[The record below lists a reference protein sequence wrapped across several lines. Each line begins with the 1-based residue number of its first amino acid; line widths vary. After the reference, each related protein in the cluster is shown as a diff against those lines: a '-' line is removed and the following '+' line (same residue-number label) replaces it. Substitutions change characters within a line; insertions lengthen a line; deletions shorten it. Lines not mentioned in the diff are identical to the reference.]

1 MKEAERERLQAMV
14 EFEKSFY
21 DKGYKVIA
29 GVDEAGRG
37 PLAGDVYAGAVIFRP
52 GTMIEGLND
61 SKKIS
66 PKKRDLLFDEIKEKA
81 ISWSVG
87 VATVAEIEEFD
98 ILNATFLAMRRA
110 IEGLSVTPDFVMVD
124 GNQHIRRLEIENEPV
139 IKGDSLSMSIAAA
152 SILAKVS
159 RDRYMEEMAKKY
171 PEYEFCGHKGYGTK
185 RHAELIREFG
195 PCPIHRLSFLKN
207 IFKRER

>member
-1 MKEAERERLQAMV
+1 MKEKELERLSSMV
-14 EFEKSFY
+14 EFEKAFY
-21 DKGYKVIA
+21 DRGYKVIA

-37 PLAGDVYAGAVIFRP
+37 PLAGDVYAAAVIFRP
-52 GTMIEGLND
+52 GTIIEGLND

-66 PKKRDLLFDEIKEKA
+66 PKKRDMLFDEIKEKA
-81 ISWSVG
+81 VSYAVG
-87 VATVAEIEEFD
+87 VATVAEIEELD

-110 IEGLSVTPDFVMVD
+110 IESLSVKPDFVMVD
-124 GNQHIRRLEIENEPV
+124 GNQHIRKLEIENEPV

-159 RDRYMEEMAKKY
+159 RDRYMEKMAKKY
-171 PEYEFCGHKGYGTK
+171 PEYEFEGHKGYGTK
-185 RHAELIREFG
+185 RHSELIKEFG

-207 IFKRER
+207 ILK

>member
-1 MKEAERERLQAMV
+1 MKEAERERLLAMV
-14 EFEKSFY
+14 EFEKGFY
-21 DKGYKVIA
+21 DRGYKVIA

-37 PLAGDVYAGAVIFRP
+37 PLAGDVYAGAVILEP
-52 GTMIEGLND
+52 GTIIEGLND

-87 VATVAEIEEFD
+87 IATVAEIEELD

-110 IEGLSVTPDFVMVD
+110 IDGLSVAPDFVMVD
-124 GNQHIRRLEIENEPV
+124 GNQRIRKLETEHEPV

-152 SILAKVS
+152 SIIAKVS

-171 PEYEFCGHKGYGTK
+171 PEYEFEGHKGYGTK
-185 RHAELIREFG
+185 RHSELIREFG
-195 PCPIHRLSFLKN
+195 PSPIHRLSFLKN
-207 IFKRER
+207 ILK

>member
-1 MKEAERERLQAMV
+1 MKEKELERLNSMV
-14 EFEKSFY
+14 EFEKNFY
-21 DKGYKVIA
+21 NRGYKIIA

-37 PLAGDVYAGAVIFRP
+37 PLAGDVYAAAVIFEP
-52 GTMIEGLND
+52 GTIIEGLND

-66 PKKRDLLFDEIKEKA
+66 PKKRDMLFEEIKEKA
-81 ISWSVG
+81 KSYAVG
-87 VATVAEIEEFD
+87 VATVAEIEELD

-110 IEGLSVTPDFVMVD
+110 IESLSVTPDFVMVD
-124 GNQHIRRLEIENEPV
+124 GNQHIRKLEIENEPV

-159 RDRYMEEMAKKY
+159 RDRYMEEMAEKY
-171 PEYEFCGHKGYGTK
+171 PEYEFDGHKGYGTK
-185 RHAELIREFG
+185 RHSELIREFG

-207 IFKRER
+207 ILK

>member
-1 MKEAERERLQAMV
+1 MKEKEVERLSAMA
-14 EFEKSFY
+14 EFENSFY
-21 DKGYKVIA
+21 ARGYKVIA

-37 PLAGDVYAGAVIFRP
+37 PLAGDVYAGAVIFKP
-52 GTMIEGLND
+52 GTIIEGLND

-66 PKKRDLLFDEIKEKA
+66 PKKRDMLFEEIKEKSV
-81 ISWSVG
+81 SWSVG
-87 VATVAEIEEFD
+87 IATVAEIEELD

-171 PEYEFCGHKGYGTK
+171 PEYEFEGHKGYGTK
-185 RHAELIREFG
+185 RHSELIREFG
-195 PCPIHRLSFLKN
+195 PCPIHRMSFLKN
-207 IFKRER
+207 ILK

>member
-1 MKEAERERLQAMV
+1 MKEKELERLSSMV
-14 EFEKSFY
+14 EFEKAFY
-21 DKGYKVIA
+21 DRGNKVIA

-37 PLAGDVYAGAVIFRP
+37 PLAGDVYAAAVIFRP
-52 GTMIEGLND
+52 GTIIEGLND

-66 PKKRDLLFDEIKEKA
+66 PKKRDMLFDEIKEKA
-81 ISWSVG
+81 VSYAVG
-87 VATVAEIEEFD
+87 VATVAEIEELD

-110 IEGLSVTPDFVMVD
+110 IESLSVKPDFVMVD
-124 GNQHIRRLEIENEPV
+124 GNQHIRKLEIENEPV

-171 PEYEFCGHKGYGTK
+171 PEYEFEGHKGYGTK
-185 RHAELIREFG
+185 RHSELIKEFG

-207 IFKRER
+207 ILK

>member
-14 EFEKSFY
+14 DFEKSFY

-52 GTMIEGLND
+52 GTIIEGLND

-81 ISWSVG
+81 VSWSVG
-87 VATVAEIEEFD
+87 IATVAEIEELD

-124 GNQHIRRLEIENEPV
+124 GNQHIRKRESPNEPV

-159 RDRYMEEMAKKY
+159 RDRYMEEMAEKY

-207 IFKRER
+207 ILK

>member
-1 MKEAERERLQAMV
+1 MKEAEKERLAAMV
-14 EFEKSFY
+14 EFEKNFY
-21 DKGYKVIA
+21 DRGYKVIA

-37 PLAGDVYAGAVIFRP
+37 PLAGDVYAGAVILAP
-52 GTMIEGLND
+52 GTIIEGLND

-81 ISWSVG
+81 VSWSVG
-87 VATVAEIEEFD
+87 VATVAEIEELD

-124 GNQHIRRLEIENEPV
+124 GNQHIRKLEIENEPV

-159 RDRYMEEMAKKY
+159 RDRYMEEMAKMY
-171 PEYEFCGHKGYGTK
+171 PEYEFEGHKGYGTK
-185 RHAELIREFG
+185 RHSELIREFG
-195 PCPIHRLSFLKN
+195 PSPIHRLSFLKN
-207 IFKRER
+207 ILK

>member
-1 MKEAERERLQAMV
+1 MKEKELERLSSMV
-14 EFEKSFY
+14 EFEKAFY
-21 DKGYKVIA
+21 DRGYKVIA

-37 PLAGDVYAGAVIFRP
+37 PLAGDVYAAAVIFRP
-52 GTMIEGLND
+52 GTIIEGLND

-66 PKKRDLLFDEIKEKA
+66 PKKRDILFDEIKEKA
-81 ISWSVG
+81 VSYAVG
-87 VATVAEIEEFD
+87 VATVAEIEELD

-110 IEGLSVTPDFVMVD
+110 IESLSVKPDFVMVD
-124 GNQHIRRLEIENEPV
+124 GNQHIRKLEIENEPV

-171 PEYEFCGHKGYGTK
+171 PEYEFEGHKGYGTK
-185 RHAELIREFG
+185 RHSELIKEFG

-207 IFKRER
+207 ILK

>member
-1 MKEAERERLQAMV
+1 MKEAEKERLQAMV
-14 EFEKSFY
+14 DFEKNFY

-52 GTMIEGLND
+52 GTIIEGLND

-66 PKKRDLLFDEIKEKA
+66 PKKRDMLFDEIKEKA

-87 VATVAEIEEFD
+87 VATVAEIEELD

-110 IEGLSVTPDFVMVD
+110 IEGLSVTPDFIMVD
-124 GNQHIRRLEIENEPV
+124 GNQHIRKLEIENEPV

-152 SILAKVS
+152 SIIAKVS

-171 PEYEFCGHKGYGTK
+171 PEYEFSGHKGYGTK
-185 RHAELIREFG
+185 RHSELIKELG

-207 IFKRER
+207 ILK

>member
-1 MKEAERERLQAMV
+1 MKEAERERLLAMV
-14 EFEKSFY
+14 EFEKGFY
-21 DKGYKVIA
+21 DRGYKVIA

-37 PLAGDVYAGAVIFRP
+37 PLAGDVYAGAVILEP
-52 GTMIEGLND
+52 GTIIEGLND

-81 ISWSVG
+81 VSWSVG
-87 VATVAEIEEFD
+87 IATVAEIEELD

-110 IEGLSVTPDFVMVD
+110 IEGLSVAPDFVMVD
-124 GNQHIRRLEIENEPV
+124 GNQRIRKLETEHEPV

-152 SILAKVS
+152 SIIAKVS

-171 PEYEFCGHKGYGTK
+171 PEYEFEGHKGYGTK
-185 RHAELIREFG
+185 RHSELIREFG
-195 PCPIHRLSFLKN
+195 PSPIHRLSFLKN
-207 IFKRER
+207 ILK

>member
-1 MKEAERERLQAMV
+1 MKEKEMERLSSMV
-14 EFEKSFY
+14 EFEEEFY
-21 DKGYKVIA
+21 KKGYGVIA

-37 PLAGDVYAGAVIFRP
+37 PLAGDVYAAAVIFER
-52 GTMIEGLND
+52 GTVIEGLND

-66 PKKRDLLFDEIKEKA
+66 PKKRDMLFDTIKEKA
-81 ISWSVG
+81 LSYSLG
-87 VATVAEIEEFD
+87 VATVSEIEELD

-110 IEGLSVTPDFVMVD
+110 IEGLSVKPEFIMVD
-124 GNQHIRRLEIENEPV
+124 GNQRIRGLELAHEPV

-159 RDRYMEEMAKKY
+159 RDRYMEEMAEKY
-171 PEYEFCGHKGYGTK
+171 PEYEFSSHKGYGTA
-185 RHAELIREFG
+185 RHSELIRKFG

-207 IFKRER
+207 ILK